1 MAPYVVVESYLTLC
15 TYLVFKLN
23 FYIHLFVT
31 AKHKESWID
40 SLYCYSY
47 IYTKVL
53 VLSLSDYSFGVDGV
67 DGDSWHTTLRRD

>member
-31 AKHKESWID
+31 AKHKES
-40 SLYCYSY
+40 
-47 IYTKVL
+47 
-53 VLSLSDYSFGVDGV
+53 
-67 DGDSWHTTLRRD
+67 